1 MKKSYKVKILPDQ
14 GVATLVEMNT
24 STSSG
29 ATTVNGLPGMRFQL
43 IDNSTGLAPDTIRV
57 IRKGRDLRV
66 SFDGR
71 EQADLIITDFYSPSG
86 ASQSDLIGELQV
98 GVYYAYIPESG
109 EWSRSLGQMG
119 DGTPSTGMALGAGQ
133 ILVEEFIEPAAL
145 GGVVAAAGLSP
156 LLAAPVL
163 LVGALAAGGTTGGG
177 TSGGQVR
184 LPTIKQAQ
192 LYGPDDTGQ
201 SNSDHITS
209 NDRPRISGTTEANAT
224 VKISI
229 GGKVYEGRA
238 DPQGQFLIPITEA
251 LVGDV
256 QNYKVTVTDAAG
268 NSASKDGTPFTLDTS
283 ISSSSQNVGLRIDT
297 ISQDTG
303 FDAADFLTGD
313 NTLTWGGTLNTS
325 SAAFNP
331 DDWLQVQLL
340 DAQSVPMASE
350 YIKPVQAA
358 GSWTWAWSAGALPL
372 GDGQYT
378 LKAQLADTA
387 GNMLSATALTRQVTV
402 DTQPQKKW
410 DGQVDTNAAFV
421 PKIGLLQTD
430 TGTSAADFL
439 SNDRQLTFTGAVTR
453 SAGTGG
459 FDTSTGR
466 VLTEVLDGRGK
477 IVTYQYLTPS
487 ATGDWGFDSSAVPL
501 GTQGVATSYV
511 LKSYIVDMAGNQMG
525 ASSQAFTIDLRTP
538 TVANAAKVVQAGT
551 SDFTEMSFIADEQ
564 GVYSFNGITQTTGSL
579 NLFGKNH
586 FEPGEFSIRF
596 VDKAGNEWLKTNTQ
610 AWDFENLTG
619 NISLLTTSSIDSGA
633 FEPGKLVGSVGKY
646 ALASDQTLDL
656 SSIYTLTPARDGQG
670 AINHLDMRGNG
681 AQTLKVS
688 IADVLALGVEN
699 SFSFADTFKDHLQM
713 RIDGDSADKLT
724 LSKQWGGSNDQSW
737 LAHGQLSLDGQ
748 MYNAYFNQA
757 LGLEVFVQSGI
768 AVTVI

>member
-14 GVATLVEMNT
+14 GAATLVEINT
-24 STSSG
+24 STSLG
-29 ATTVNGLPGMRFQL
+29 ATTVNGLPGTRFQL
-43 IDNSTGLAPDTIRV
+43 VDSSTGLAPDTIRV
-57 IRKGRDLRV
+57 IRKGRDLRIG
-66 SFDGR
+66 FDGR
-71 EQADLIITDFYSPSG
+71 EQADLIITDFYNPSG
-86 ASQSDLIGELQV
+86 ASQSDLIGELQF
-98 GVYYAYIPESG
+98 GVYHAYIPESG

-119 DGTPSTGMALGAGQ
+119 DGTPTTGMALGSGQ

-145 GGVVAAAGLSP
+145 GGLVAAAGLNP

-163 LVGALAAGGTTGGG
+163 LVGALAAGGGKTA
-177 TSGGQVR
+177 SEVR
-184 LPTIKQAQ
+184 LPTIKQSQ
-192 LYGPDDTGQ
+192 LYGADDTGQ

-209 NDRPRISGTTEANAT
+209 NDKPRISGTTEANAI
-224 VKISI
+224 VKIAI

-251 LVGDV
+251 LVGNV

-268 NSASKDGTPFTLDTS
+268 NSASADGTPFTLDTS
-283 ISSSSQNVGLRIDT
+283 TSSSSQNVGLPIDT

-313 NTLTWGGTLNTS
+313 NTLTWAGTLNTS

-340 DAQSVPMASE
+340 DAQALVVASQ
-350 YIKPVQAA
+350 YIKPVQTA
-358 GSWTWAWSAGALPL
+358 GIWTWAWPGAALPL
-372 GDGQYT
+372 ADGQYT
-378 LKAQLADTA
+378 LKAQLTDTA
-387 GNMLSATALTRQVTV
+387 GNSLTAAPSTRQVTV

-410 DGQVDTNAAFV
+410 DGQVDPNTAFV
-421 PKIGLLQTD
+421 PNIGLLQTD

-439 SNDRQLTFTGAVTR
+439 SNDRLLTFTGAVTR
-453 SAGTGG
+453 SAGTGA
-459 FDTSTGR
+459 FDASTGR
-466 VLTEVLDGRGK
+466 VLTEVLDSRGK

-487 ATGDWGFDSSAVPL
+487 GAGDWAFDSSSVPL

-511 LKSYIVDMAGNQMG
+511 LKSYIVDTAGNQMG

-538 TVANAAKVVQAGT
+538 RVDNPAESSQAGT
-551 SDFTEMSFIADEQ
+551 FDYLRMSFNADEQ

-579 NLFGKNH
+579 NLNGQNH
-586 FEPGEFSIRF
+586 FESGEFSIRF
-596 VDKAGNEWLKTNTQ
+596 VDKAGNEWLKTNAQ
-610 AWDFENLTG
+610 AWDFRHLTG
-619 NISLLTTSSIDSGA
+619 SISLLTTSSIDSGA

-646 ALASDQTLDL
+646 ALASEQTLDL

-670 AINHLDMRGNG
+670 AINHLDMRDNG

-724 LSKQWGGSNDQSW
+724 LSKQWGSSNDQSW
-737 LAHGQLSLDGQ
+737 LAHGQLTLDGQ
-748 MYNAYFNQA
+748 NYNAYFNQA
-757 LGLEVFVQSGI
+757 LGLEVFVQSAI

>member
-14 GVATLVEMNT
+14 GLATLVEINT
-24 STSSG
+24 STSLG
-29 ATTVNGLPGMRFQL
+29 ATTVNGLPGLRFQL

-98 GVYYAYIPESG
+98 GVYHAYIPESG

-119 DGTPSTGMALGAGQ
+119 DGSPSTGMALGAGQ

-184 LPTIKQAQ
+184 LPTNKQAQ
-192 LYGPDDTGQ
+192 LYGADDTGQ

-209 NDRPRISGTTEANAT
+209 NNKPRISGTTEANAT

-268 NSASKDGTPFTLDTS
+268 NSASADGTPFTLDTS
-283 ISSSSQNVGLRIDT
+283 ISSSSQNVGLRIET

-331 DDWLQVQLL
+331 DDWLEVQLL
-340 DAQSVPMASE
+340 DAQSVPVASQ
-350 YIKPVQAA
+350 YTKPVQTA

-387 GNMLSATALTRQVTV
+387 GNMLSATALTREVTV

-410 DGQVDTNAAFV
+410 DGQVDPNAAFV
-421 PKIGLLQTD
+421 PNIGLLQTD
-430 TGTSAADFL
+430 TGTSTADFL
-439 SNDRQLTFTGAVTR
+439 SNDRLLTFTGTVTR

-459 FDTSTGR
+459 FDTGTGR
-466 VLTEVLDGRGK
+466 VLTEVLDSRGK

-487 ATGDWGFDSSAVPL
+487 GAGDWAFDSSSVPL

-511 LKSYIVDMAGNQMG
+511 LKSYIVDTAGNQMG
-525 ASSQAFTIDLRTP
+525 ASSQAFTIDLRAP

-551 SDFTEMSFIADEQ
+551 SDFTEMRFIADEQ

-579 NLFGKNH
+579 DLFGKTH

-610 AWDFENLTG
+610 AWDFGNLTG

-646 ALASDQTLDL
+646 ALANDQTLDL
-656 SSIYTLTPARDGQG
+656 SSLYTLTPARDGQG

-688 IADVLALGVEN
+688 IADVLALGVQN

>member
-14 GVATLVEMNT
+14 GAATLVEINT
-24 STSSG
+24 STSLG
-29 ATTVNGLPGMRFQL
+29 ATTVNGLPGTRFQL

-57 IRKGRDLRV
+57 IRKGRDLRI
-66 SFDGR
+66 SFDAR
-71 EQADLIITDFYSPSG
+71 EQADLIITDFYNPSG

-98 GVYYAYIPESG
+98 GVYHAYIPESG

-119 DGTPSTGMALGAGQ
+119 DGTPSTGMALGTGQ
-133 ILVEEFIEPAAL
+133 LFIEEYIEPAAL
-145 GGVVAAAGLSP
+145 GGLVAAAGFSP

-163 LVGALAAGGTTGGG
+163 LVGALAAGGGKTA
-177 TSGGQVR
+177 SEVR

-192 LYGPDDTGQ
+192 LYGADDTGQ
-201 SNSDHITS
+201 SNSDNITS
-209 NDRPRISGTTEANAT
+209 NDKPRISGTTEANAI
-224 VKISI
+224 VKIAI

-238 DPQGQFLIPITEA
+238 DAQGQFLIPITEA
-251 LVGDV
+251 LIGNV
-256 QNYKVTVTDAAG
+256 QNYKVTVTDASG
-268 NSASKDGTPFTLDTS
+268 NSATADGTPFTLDTS
-283 ISSSSQNVGLRIDT
+283 PSSSSNNVGLPIDT

-340 DAQSVPMASE
+340 DAQSLTVASQ
-350 YIKPVQAA
+350 YIKPVQTADIWN
-358 GSWTWAWSAGALPL
+358 WTWSGAALPL
-372 GDGQYT
+372 ADGQYT

-387 GNMLSATALTRQVTV
+387 GNILSASPTTRMVTV

-410 DGQVDTNAAFV
+410 DGQVDPNSAFV
-421 PKIGLLQTD
+421 PNIGLLQTD
-430 TGTSAADFL
+430 TGASGADFL
-439 SNDRQLTFTGAVTR
+439 SNDRQLTFTGAVAR

-459 FDTSTGR
+459 FDASTGR
-466 VLTEVLDGRGK
+466 VLTEVLDSRGK
-477 IVTYQYLTPS
+477 IVTYKYLTPS
-487 ATGDWGFDSSAVPL
+487 ATGDWSFDSSAVPL
-501 GTQGVATSYV
+501 GTQGAATSYV
-511 LKSYIVDMAGNQMG
+511 IKSFIVDMAGNQMG

-538 TVANAAKVVQAGT
+538 MVANAATVAEAGT
-551 SDFTEMSFIADEQ
+551 NRFTSMSFSADEQ

-579 NLFGKNH
+579 NLNGKTH

-596 VDKAGNEWLKTNTQ
+596 QDKAGNEWLKTNTQ
-610 AWDFENLTG
+610 AWDFGNLAGNG

-633 FEPGKLVGSVGKY
+633 FEPGKLVGSIGKY
-646 ALASDQTLDL
+646 ALASAQTLDL
-656 SSIYTLTPARDGQG
+656 SSLYTLTPAGDGQG

-699 SFSFADTFKDHLQM
+699 SFSYAETFKDHLQM
-713 RIDGDSADKLT
+713 RIDGDSGDKLT
-724 LSKQWGGSNDQSW
+724 LSKQWGSSNDQSW
-737 LAHGQLSLDGQ
+737 LAHGQLTLDGQ
-748 MYNAYFNQA
+748 NYNAYFNQA
-757 LGLEVFVQSGI
+757 LGLEVFVQSAI
-768 AVTVI
+768 AVTVM

>member
-1 MKKSYKVKILPDQ
+1 MKKSYKVKTLPDQ
-14 GVATLVEMNT
+14 GAATLVEINT
-24 STSSG
+24 STSLG
-29 ATTVNGLPGMRFQL
+29 ATTVNGPPGTRFQL

-57 IRKGRDLRV
+57 TRKGRDLRI
-66 SFDGR
+66 SFDAR
-71 EQADLIITDFYSPSG
+71 EQADLIIADFYNPSG

-98 GVYYAYIPESG
+98 GVYHAYIPESG
-109 EWSRSLGQMG
+109 EWSRSLGLMG

-133 ILVEEFIEPAAL
+133 LFIEEYIEPAAL
-145 GGVVAAAGLSP
+145 GGLVAAAGFSP

-163 LVGALAAGGTTGGG
+163 LVGTLAAGGTAAAE
-177 TSGGQVR
+177 VR

-192 LYGPDDTGQ
+192 LYGADDTGQ
-201 SNSDHITS
+201 SNADNITS
-209 NDRPRISGTTEANAT
+209 NDKPRISGTTEANAS
-224 VKISI
+224 VKVTI
-229 GGKVYEGRA
+229 GGKVYEGRSDA
-238 DPQGQFLIPITEA
+238 QGQFLIPITEA
-251 LVGDV
+251 LIGNV
-256 QNYKVTVTDAAG
+256 QNYKVTVTDASG
-268 NSASKDGTPFTLDTS
+268 NSATADGTPFTLDTS

-297 ISQDTG
+297 VSQDTG

-340 DAQSVPMASE
+340 DAQSLTVASQ
-350 YIKPVQAA
+350 YIKPVQTADIWN
-358 GSWTWAWSAGALPL
+358 WTWSGAALPL
-372 GDGQYT
+372 ADGQYT

-387 GNMLSATALTRQVTV
+387 GNRLTAAASTREVTV

-410 DGQVDTNAAFV
+410 DGQVDPNTAFV
-421 PKIGLLQTD
+421 PNIGLLQTD
-430 TGTSAADFL
+430 TGASGADFL
-439 SNDRQLTFTGAVTR
+439 SNDRQLTFTGAVAR

-459 FDTSTGR
+459 FDASTGR
-466 VLTEVLDGRGK
+466 VLTEVLDSRGK
-477 IVTYQYLTPS
+477 IVTYKYLTPS
-487 ATGDWGFDSSAVPL
+487 AAGDWSFDSSAVPL
-501 GTQGVATSYV
+501 GTQGSATSYV
-511 LKSYIVDMAGNQMG
+511 IKSFIVDMAGNQMG

-579 NLFGKNH
+579 NLNGKSH

-596 VDKAGNEWLKTNTQ
+596 QDKAGNEWLKTNTQ
-610 AWDFENLTG
+610 AWDFGNLAG

-633 FEPGKLVGSVGKY
+633 FEPGKLVGSIGKY
-646 ALASDQTLDL
+646 ALASAQTLDL
-656 SSIYTLTPARDGQG
+656 SSLYTLTPAGDGQG

-699 SFSFADTFKDHLQM
+699 SFSYADTFRDRLQM
-713 RIDGDSADKLT
+713 RIDGDSGDKLT
-724 LSKQWGGSNDQSW
+724 LSKQWGSSNDQSW
-737 LAHGQLSLDGQ
+737 LAHGQLTLDGQ
-748 MYNAYFNQA
+748 NYNAYFNQA
-757 LGLEVFVQSGI
+757 LGLEVFVQSAI
-768 AVTVI
+768 AVTVM